1 MILTKLQGGLG
12 NQLFQWAVSK
22 NLSLIYDTDYY
33 FEMGYF
39 LNGSQWNY
47 ELDKFKNVESVPGYY
62 NPSIPV
68 IMDNFHY
75 RTIPNNSFLNG
86 YWQSEKY
93 FKENADVVR
102 NNLKISKELKDYII
116 NKYPIFGE
124 NTLSIHIRREDYTG
138 ITHIHPLQTVEY
150 YKNAYDTINDSTIN
164 VMVFSDDIKW
174 CKENIKFNN
183 VNYVTDENNITDM
196 YTMSLCKH
204 NITANSSF
212 SWWGSW
218 LNSNVDK
225 KVVAPINWFNKTCSY
240 SDDDIVPENWI
251 KI

>member
-22 NLSLIYDTDYY
+22 NLSLIYETDYS
-33 FEMGYF
+33 FEMSYF
-39 LNGSQWNY
+39 RLNAWGY
-47 ELDKFKNVESVPGYY
+47 ELDKFKNIEKKFGNYQLPLK
-62 NPSIPV
+62 V
-68 IMDNFHY
+68 ITDDFHY
-75 RTIPNNSFLNG
+75 KTIPNDSFLNG

-93 FKENADVVR
+93 FKENEKTIRDGV
-102 NNLKISKELKDYII
+102 KIPKELSDYIF
-116 NKYPIFGE
+116 NKYPILNE
-124 NTLSIHIRREDYTG
+124 NTLSIHVRRGDYVALK
-138 ITHIHPLQTVEY
+138 HAHPLQSVEY
-150 YKNAYDTINDSTIN
+150 YNNAYDLINDTNIN
-164 VMVFSDDIKW
+164 VLVFSDDIDW

-183 VNYVTDENNITDM
+183 VNYVTDENNITDL

-204 NITANSSF
+204 NIIANSSF

-218 LNSNVDK
+218 LNSNVNK
-225 KVVAPINWFNKTCSY
+225 KVVAPINWFNKSGH